1 MSITYINE
9 YTLVQRRTPFP
20 DSTWAHSFMLD
31 SHQSPEYVTPTQDSG
46 CVLMQEAFKEF
57 QTGVATVAHA
67 YSHLK
72 LQQRS
77 YSFVR

>member
-1 MSITYINE
+1 
-9 YTLVQRRTPFP
+9 
-20 DSTWAHSFMLD
+20 MLD